1 MCDAHQSLPGTGR
14 PCAAGARRSEH
25 GSRGGAGTARVRFLI
40 RGVLLVAAL
49 VGFAP
54 TLAIAGP
61 ASSAEVRVLVL
72 EASEPFAIRSRSG
85 SYAIAL
91 DPRRRELVVAGQPA
105 GLFWRPPEPGPWEV
119 ARRRYRGRL
128 ELRAAAGRVVVVNA
142 VELEDYVAATVGG
155 EMPAS
160 WPEQA
165 LRAQAVATRTY
176 ALHQRQR
183 RAGDAWDVRAT
194 EQSQVYRGIESE
206 TPSTRRA
213 AEATRGEIL
222 THAGRPILAAF
233 HSTSGGRTAS
243 ASEVWGQSLPYLGSI
258 DVENEEDAPH
268 TYWRTVFPAETL
280 SGVLAALGAELG
292 PVASLEVEA
301 RTESGRVERV
311 VARGRSKLRVFA
323 GERLRALVESLG
335 LRSTLFDIRATP
347 EGFAFVGSGNGH
359 GVGMSQWGAREMAR
373 RGDPYQRIL
382 ARFYPGARLEGW
394 RAESVAVRSGPRDPE
409 SRHNASQGR

>member
-1 MCDAHQSLPGTGR
+1 MCDRRQSL
-14 PCAAGARRSEH
+14 RREDRLRAVGSLRRGH
-25 GSRGGAGTARVRFLI
+25 GSRGAAANARIRSLI
-40 RGVLLVAAL
+40 PGLLLVAAL

-54 TLAIAGP
+54 TPAIAGP
-61 ASSAEVRVLVL
+61 ASPIEIRVLVL
-72 EASEPFAIRSRSG
+72 EASEPFAIRSRSATW
-85 SYAIAL
+85 AIAL

-105 GLFWRPPEPGPWEV
+105 GLFWRPPDPGPWEV

-194 EQSQVYRGIESE
+194 EQSQVYRGIEAE
-206 TPSTRRA
+206 TPTTRRA

-222 THAGRPILAAF
+222 THAGKPILAAF

-243 ASEVWGQSLPYLGSI
+243 ASEVWGQSLPYLDSI

-280 SGVLAALGAELG
+280 AGLLDALGAELG
-292 PVASLEVEA
+292 PVASLEVDA
-301 RTESGRVERV
+301 RTESGRVERI

-394 RAESVAVRSGPRDPE
+394 RAEAVAARSGPAEPA
-409 SRHNASQGR
+409 SRKNPAQGR